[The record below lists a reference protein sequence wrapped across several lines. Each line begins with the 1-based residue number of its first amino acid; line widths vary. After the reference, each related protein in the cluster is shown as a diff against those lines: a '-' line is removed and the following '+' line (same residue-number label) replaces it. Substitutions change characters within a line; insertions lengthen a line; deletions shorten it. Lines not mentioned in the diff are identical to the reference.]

1 MRDEL
6 ANDVQKTFIAK
17 PLSNHTSSNNSLLE
31 NSDMNDSDYD
41 SDESDCC
48 SEKSMFQLIKDRKSF
63 VSLNIMILMEYSE
76 GGLTLRDV
84 IDNQPNYLTQKMIFS
99 LFT

>member
-17 PLSNHTSSNNSLLE
+17 PLSNNSSSNDSLLQ
-31 NSDMNDSDYD
+31 NSNLNSSDYD

-48 SEKSMFQLIKDRKSF
+48 SEKSMF
-63 VSLNIMILMEYSE
+63 
-76 GGLTLRDV
+76 
-84 IDNQPNYLTQKMIFS
+84 
-99 LFT
+99 